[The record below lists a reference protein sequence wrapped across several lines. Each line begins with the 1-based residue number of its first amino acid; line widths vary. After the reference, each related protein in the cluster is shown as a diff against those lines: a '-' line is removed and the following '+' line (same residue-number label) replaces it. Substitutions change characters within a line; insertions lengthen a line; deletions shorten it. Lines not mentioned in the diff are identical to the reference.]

1 MADNFNIKE
10 SYEYKRR
17 FTELKIGLM
26 IELIVFCG
34 SIIVVL
40 LSTLSRINDE
50 YFSLPE
56 MISIGLAIV
65 LFFLLLISP
74 LVFIPLYKM
83 LYLTKHYSEFK
94 PCRVKMTNPQPAY
107 LTRRQLY
114 YFNVKIDIDGK
125 EINTSTNAVFPS
137 HDELT
142 GNPFNNKTFEC
153 LYDSKKDKLYVMQK
167 ID

>member
-1 MADNFNIKE
+1 MDDNFKINE

-26 IELIVFCG
+26 IELIVFFG
-34 SIIVVL
+34 SIIIVL
-40 LSTLSRINDE
+40 FSTLSRINDE

-56 MISIGLAIV
+56 MISIGLGIV
-65 LFFLLLISP
+65 LIFLLLISP

-94 PCRVKMTNPQPAY
+94 PCRVKMTNPQLAY